1 MKNKEI
7 EMSKKITKVVSV
19 PDYWL
24 LKFQSVVEELAKLEC
39 YCADMESELHEL
51 VEVLMAQGKMM
62 EEAGLQP
69 LTPEIFM
76 TMAKCLD
83 AKERELS
90 KREESF
96 KRKFGGFIPDKKEW
110 N

>member
-1 MKNKEI
+1 MTRKKEP
-7 EMSKKITKVVSV
+7 SKMVSV

-24 LKFQSVVEELAKLEC
+24 ARFQAVVEELAKVEVLC
-39 YCADMESELHEL
+39 GDMESEMDEM
-51 VEVLMAQGKMM
+51 VDCIMAQGKML
-62 EEAGLQP
+62 EDVGVQP
-69 LTPEIFM
+69 LTPEIFI

-90 KREESF
+90 KRETAF
-96 KRKFGGFIPDKKEW
+96 KNEFGGEFPRDKKEW